1 MTVDAQ
7 ALFDEKDY
15 TGTYPYVAV
24 FTSCRG
30 GSGLLEAV
38 GFNGWA
44 SSLVPYFVRRRGT
57 RTPLP
62 AGTVPKYRPDGNL
75 NVNTL
80 RPSQVPAALLSRL
93 SSLYGLKPRRI
104 HRGIFTYFIL
114 NKDPTAAQV
123 FYVEI

>member
-1 MTVDAQ
+1 MNPTKYRNPGRAAPRAFA
-7 ALFDEKDY
+7 ALAH
-15 TGTYPYVAV
+15 P
-24 FTSCRG
+24 
-30 GSGLLEAV
+30 
-38 GFNGWA
+38 
-44 SSLVPYFVRRRGT
+44 P
-57 RTPLP
+57 TPLP
-62 AGTVPKYRPDGNL
+62 PRTGPKYPPDGNL
-75 NVNTL
+75 NVNPL